1 MGKQESEEEKKK
13 RILSKS
19 HKVKGSKV
27 KRAPRDQTR
36 NNLGNKI
43 DTDSICSQLE
53 A

>member
-1 MGKQESEEEKKK
+1 MGKQESEEEKK
-13 RILSKS
+13 RILSKG